1 MITLLILQVIL
12 LLCLAYLLNCI
23 SQRLE
28 ELNQRAWAE
37 ASKSLQEKPKRIK
50 GKNTHAKDKN
60 LPKEEISRNFDVT
73 VGDGGGVIIMPKS
86 LDKKMQLVQENQREG
101 IPTRLK
107 DLLDDGD
114 DTDQI

>member
-1 MITLLILQVIL
+1 MIAILILQVIL

-37 ASKSLQEKPKRIK
+37 ASKSLQEKPKQVR
-50 GKNTHAKDKN
+50 AKKTRVKDEN
-60 LPKEEISRNFDVT
+60 LPKEEISRDFEVI
-73 VGDGGGVIIMPKS
+73 VGNGGGAIIMPKS
-86 LDKKMQLVQENQREG
+86 LDKKMQLVQENQKEG